1 MDHHLFGRKGMSM
14 IKMERVTNLAFL
26 SGFRTRCMLVT
37 SAFAM
42 WWVIITLHIS
52 HSPPGSTLLM
62 GPSLDFSTQAAG
74 KDAAA
79 AASLHSLLL
88 STNPIAENSASG
100 LHHHHHH
107 PDTQLSRALP
117 EEEEEERTFKE
128 EEEEENQMQQ
138 ELVEDPCAGRYVY
151 VHDLDPRFNEE
162 LLRQCKKLNPWVD
175 WCNVVSNG
183 GLGTMVKNN
192 NRSSSS
198 SSEEDVEAGS
208 SSLDLQLELESGAW
222 FETNQFALEMIFHN
236 RMKQYACL
244 TKNSSQAA
252 AIFVPFYAGLEL
264 AMNLWGA
271 NISVRDEA
279 PAKLVGWLETQ
290 SEWKPHYGHDHFM
303 VGGRITWDFRRE
315 TDDEGDWG
323 NKLFVLPACLNMTLL
338 VIEASHLHQNDVGI
352 PYPTYFHPSLDS
364 QIHRWQQRMRQA
376 SRPWLF
382 SFAGASRTEALG
394 GSIREDIIS
403 QCSDS
408 SRCKLLACQND
419 ADNNICLQPHHLMKL
434 FSNSVFCVQPPG
446 DSYTRRSIFDSMLAG
461 CIPVFFHERSAYTQY
476 VWHLP
481 ANHSSYSVM
490 IASSGENKANN
501 IEEVLL
507 RIPTEEVEHMRQTV
521 ISFIPNLVYANPLAP
536 PLQTSKDAFDIA
548 VQAVIDRVTAWK
560 VQNQQFQGLQKQ
572 GTEETAMSMHRR
584 VQRRCN

>member
-1 MDHHLFGRKGMSM
+1 MDHHLFGREGMSM

-52 HSPPGSTLLM
+52 HSPPGSTHLM

-74 KDAAA
+74 KDAAAA

-100 LHHHHHH
+100 LHHHLH

-117 EEEEEERTFKE
+117 DEEEEERTFKE
-128 EEEEENQMQQ
+128 EEEEENQVQQ

-175 WCNVVSNG
+175 WCNVVSNA

-192 NRSSSS
+192 NRSSS

-236 RMKQYACL
+236 RMKQYTCL

-403 QCSDS
+403 QCSNS

-507 RIPTEEVEHMRQTV
+507 RIPTAEVEHMRQTV
-521 ISFIPNLVYANPLAP
+521 IGFIPNLVYANPLAP

-548 VQAVIDRVTAWK
+548 VQ
-560 VQNQQFQGLQKQ
+560 VQTPRNPKL
-572 GTEETAMSMHRR
+572 MHDDLF
-584 VQRRCN
+584 CS